1 MQIQWEGKVG
11 PAAVISLAHLA
22 VVLVGGAIALA
33 RMQDGIDNSRQQV
46 LELRSVVNTMQTASN
61 MSAERTAK
69 VETLVGVAL
78 NGIDRV
84 EKKLDVRFG
93 HP

>member
-1 MQIQWEGKVG
+1 M
-11 PAAVISLAHLA
+11 AHLV

-33 RMQDGIDNSRQQV
+33 RMQDGIDSTKVQQV
-46 LELRSVVNTMQTASN
+46 ELRAVVNNMQSASSAN
-61 MSAERTAK
+61 AERTAK

-84 EKKLDVRFG
+84 EKKLDGRFV